1 MAGSVVEDTV
11 VAVPRAPVTKTSPG
25 CLETVGTHC
34 LRDHRGCALS
44 EGPCQCLSST
54 FWKFPDLQ

>member
-1 MAGSVVEDTV
+1 MEDTA

-25 CLETVGTHC
+25 CLETIGTHC
-34 LRDHRGCALS
+34 LTQGAIETMLS
-44 EGPCQCLSST
+44 LKACQCLSSR